1 MTLPN
6 KAIDKQPYEAF
17 FISGSILYVQS
28 ATEAI
33 SVGDSSVAAE
43 DKNGVN
49 VSDTFLEQGT
59 IVVGN
64 DPKGSYTNNMLS
76 MRVRAGDP
84 SLYPYKVTF
93 YMQTT
98 EGNKYESDR
107 IVNVEEI

>member
-17 FISGSILYVQS
+17 FISGSILYVQN
-28 ATEAI
+28 ATETI
-33 SVGDSSVAAE
+33 SVNDSSVAAE
-43 DKNGVN
+43 DKNGAD
-49 VSDTFLEQGT
+49 VSTTLLDQET

-64 DPKGSYTNNMLS
+64 DPKGSYINNMLS

-84 SLYPYKVTF
+84 LLYPYKVTF

-107 IVNVEEI
+107 IVDVEDT